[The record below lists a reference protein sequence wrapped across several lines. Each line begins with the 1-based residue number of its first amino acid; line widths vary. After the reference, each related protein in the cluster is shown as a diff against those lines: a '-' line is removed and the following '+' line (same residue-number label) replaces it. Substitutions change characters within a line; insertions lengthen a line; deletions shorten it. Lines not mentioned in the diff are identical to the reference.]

1 MRCKDGS
8 RKPVLPAQPRSLTPS
23 EAADRLRQFAAPDQ
37 RSRRRRRMTA
47 LAVSID
53 LEHLRVVLV
62 ATRNPLNLGA
72 AARAMS
78 NFGARHLRVVNPY
91 DLAFREARSAV
102 GAVELLASAEEYES
116 VAEAV
121 ADCRLV
127 VGTTAAG
134 RRELR
139 HRLLR
144 LEAGAPAIR
153 RRLTAGPVALLFG
166 SEKVGLS
173 NVDLSHCDWL
183 MRIPT
188 RAQHGSMN
196 LGQAV
201 AVCLYELVRAGKTP
215 REQNQT
221 TAAKAR
227 EVEMITQLLF
237 GVLRSSGYVKPR
249 LVASTEE
256 NVRRMVRR
264 MQLNST
270 DAEVWLGILRQIA
283 WKLAGDHSEG

>member
-1 MRCKDGS
+1 MNAHLDN
-8 RKPVLPAQPRSLTPS
+8 
-23 EAADRLRQFAAPDQ
+23 
-37 RSRRRRRMTA
+37 
-47 LAVSID
+47 
-53 LEHLRVVLV
+53 LRVVLV
-62 ATRNPLNLGA
+62 GTRNPLNIGA

-78 NFGARHLRVVNPY
+78 NFGVKHLRVVNVY
-91 DLAFREARSAV
+91 EVAFREARSAV
-102 GAVELLASAEEYES
+102 DAAELLLKAEEFGS

-139 HRLLR
+139 HELRR
-144 LEAGAPAIR
+144 LEQGGRSIR
-153 RRLTAGPVALLFG
+153 RRLASGPAALLFG

-173 NVDLSHCDWL
+173 NTDLSHCDWL
-183 MRIPT
+183 LRIPT
-188 RAQHGSMN
+188 RTQHGSMN

-201 AVCLYELVRAGKTP
+201 ALCLYELVREGKTP
-215 REQNQT
+215 P
-221 TAAKAR
+221 AKA
-227 EVEMITQLLF
+227 ESTSAEAGKVEMITQLLV

-249 LVASTEE
+249 LDAVTEE

-264 MQLNST
+264 MRLDAS

-283 WKLAGDHSEG
+283 WKLSG

>member
-1 MRCKDGS
+1 
-8 RKPVLPAQPRSLTPS
+8 
-23 EAADRLRQFAAPDQ
+23 
-37 RSRRRRRMTA
+37 
-47 LAVSID
+47 VSANLD
-53 LEHLRVVLV
+53 NLRVVLV
-62 ATRNPLNLGA
+62 GTRNPLNMGA

-78 NFGARHLRVVNPY
+78 NFGAQRLRVVNPY
-91 DLAFREARSAV
+91 EVAFREARSAV
-102 GAVELLASAEEYES
+102 GAADLLSNAEEFGS
-116 VAEAV
+116 VADAV
-121 ADCRLV
+121 GDCRLV

-144 LEAGAPAIR
+144 LEAGSRAIR

-183 MRIPT
+183 MRVPT

-196 LGQAV
+196 LGQTV

-215 REQNQT
+215 REKNQT
-221 TAAKAR
+221 TSAKAR

-249 LVASTEE
+249 LLASTEE

-264 MQLNST
+264 MRLNSN
-270 DAEVWLGILRQIA
+270 DAEVWLGMLRQIA
-283 WKLAGDHSEG
+283 WKLAGDHGEG

>member
-1 MRCKDGS
+1 MSGN
-8 RKPVLPAQPRSLTPS
+8 
-23 EAADRLRQFAAPDQ
+23 
-37 RSRRRRRMTA
+37 
-47 LAVSID
+47 
-53 LEHLRVVLV
+53 LERLRVVLV
-62 ATRNPLNLGA
+62 GTRNPLNIGA

-78 NFGARHLRVVNPY
+78 NFGVKHLRVVNAY
-91 DLAFREARSAV
+91 EVAFREARSAV
-102 GAVELLASAEEYES
+102 DAADLLSNAEEYGS
-116 VAEAV
+116 VGGAV

-144 LEAGAPAIR
+144 LEAGGRAIR
-153 RRLTAGPVALLFG
+153 RRLASGPVALLFG

-173 NVDLSHCDWL
+173 NADLSYCDWL

-201 AVCLYELVRAGKTP
+201 AVCLYELVREGAAPPKEDKTISVEAGK
-215 REQNQT
+215 
-221 TAAKAR
+221 
-227 EVEMITQLLF
+227 VEMITQLLF

-249 LVASTEE
+249 LAAITEE

-264 MQLNST
+264 MQLDAS
-270 DAEVWLGILRQIA
+270 DAEVWLGMLRQIA
-283 WKLAGDHSEG
+283 WKLAGDSSEG

>member
-1 MRCKDGS
+1 MSANLDN
-8 RKPVLPAQPRSLTPS
+8 
-23 EAADRLRQFAAPDQ
+23 
-37 RSRRRRRMTA
+37 
-47 LAVSID
+47 
-53 LEHLRVVLV
+53 LRVVLV
-62 ATRNPLNLGA
+62 GTRNPLNMGA

-78 NFGARHLRVVNPY
+78 NFGVRNLRVVNAY
-91 DLAFREARSAV
+91 EVAFREARSAV
-102 GAVELLASAEEYES
+102 NAAELLSNASEFGS

-139 HRLLR
+139 HRLRR
-144 LEAGAPAIR
+144 LEEGGKLVR
-153 RRLTAGPVALLFG
+153 RRLASGPVAVLFG

-173 NVDLSHCDWL
+173 NTDLSYCDWL

-188 RAQHGSMN
+188 QAQHGSMN

-201 AVCLYELVRAGKTP
+201 AVCLYELVREGKTAP
-215 REQNQT
+215 
-221 TAAKAR
+221 AKNRSSSAEAG
-227 EVEMITQLLF
+227 EVERITQLLF

-249 LVASTEE
+249 LDSTTEE

-264 MQLNST
+264 MQLDSS
-270 DAEVWLGILRQIA
+270 DAELWLGMLRQIA
-283 WKLAGDHSEG
+283 WKLGGDRDEG

>member
-1 MRCKDGS
+1 MRFVIANLDN
-8 RKPVLPAQPRSLTPS
+8 
-23 EAADRLRQFAAPDQ
+23 
-37 RSRRRRRMTA
+37 
-47 LAVSID
+47 
-53 LEHLRVVLV
+53 LRVVLV
-62 ATRNPLNLGA
+62 GTRNPLNIGA

-78 NFGARHLRVVNPY
+78 NFGAERLRVVNPY
-91 DLAFREARSAV
+91 QVAFREARSAV
-102 GAVELLASAEEYES
+102 DAAELLSNAEEFRSVADAVE
-116 VAEAV
+116 
-121 ADCRLV
+121 DCRLV

-144 LEAGAPAIR
+144 LEAGSRTIR

-201 AVCLYELVRAGKTP
+201 AVCLYELVREGKTP
-215 REQNQT
+215 REKNQT
-221 TAAKAR
+221 VPPKAR

-249 LVASTEE
+249 LVAITEE

-264 MQLNST
+264 MQLNSN
-270 DAEVWLGILRQIA
+270 DAEVWLGMLRQIA
-283 WKLAGDHSEG
+283 WKLAGDDGEG